1 MGSVAS
7 LSEVAVKISSQAKS
21 LFFNNFG
28 QRNLFPQVDVGSP
41 TLIGRLRIQRLSAYE
56 QTDRHY
62 VSQFFL
68 SYSLNGWEWNT
79 EIYEGVTKVKCN
91 VNTLSI
97 LVLRKL

>member
-7 LSEVAVKISSQAKS
+7 LSEVAVKIGSQAKS

-28 QRNLFPQVDVGSP
+28 QRNLFLQVDVGSS
-41 TLIGRLRIQRLSAYE
+41 TLIGRLRIQRLSAYGE
-56 QTDRHY
+56 TDRHY

-79 EIYEGVTKVKCN
+79 ELHGGVTKVKCN
-91 VNTLSI
+91 VNT
-97 LVLRKL
+97 